1 MVDNRSSAQSPVDAS
16 PLRFLGTVWRGLSLS
31 AIAVAS
37 GRALHLL
44 FILALLPLALDLP
57 SVSGA
62 HLHLAFARAIPA
74 AAVTT
79 AAVALIA
86 AAPLVLAAL
95 VFPGIGR
102 GRAAGTAPISNA
114 SEPPKVS
121 DSTPGAVGG
130 SGKGEARQEDRTL
143 EVLRGHVCWTSPPG
157 RRRSRPARLRP
168 PRQQQAKLHSRP
180 RSRTSGGCTDAGPGV
195 SGLSRK

>member
-95 VFPGIGR
+95 VYPGIGR
-102 GRAAGTAPISNA
+102 GRAAGTAPISNTRIRA
-114 SEPPKVS
+114 SK
-121 DSTPGAVGG
+121 GIRLNAGG
-130 SGKGEARQEDRTL
+130 SWRVRQ
-143 EVLRGHVCWTSPPG
+143 
-157 RRRSRPARLRP
+157 RRSSARRSDLGGPATSLRVAHG
-168 PRQQQAKLHSRP
+168 R
-180 RSRTSGGCTDAGPGV
+180 GPGQR
-195 SGLSRK
+195 SIP

>member
-16 PLRFLGTVWRGLSLS
+16 PLRFLGTVWRGLSLP

-44 FILALLPLALDLP
+44 FILALLPLALDLA

-74 AAVTT
+74 AAVTI

-86 AAPLVLAAL
+86 AAPLALAAFA
-95 VFPGIGR
+95 FPGIGH
-102 GRAAGTAPISNA
+102 GRAAREGERNGSNQQYTHP
-114 SEPPKVS
+114 SLQRFP
-121 DSTPGAVGG
+121 TQ
-130 SGKGEARQEDRTL
+130 R
-143 EVLRGHVCWTSPPG
+143 RGQ
-157 RRRSRPARLRP
+157 L
-168 PRQQQAKLHSRP
+168 
-180 RSRTSGGCTDAGPGV
+180 AGPAKEKLGKKIDL
-195 SGLSRK
+195 GGPAT